1 MSVLALKQLEREL
14 IDNEFTKKVVK
25 SNWTQHIQNI
35 LDTAFK
41 VASLI
46 VSQQAN
52 VLIYCPIGNSGTPL
66 LTSLTQIICDAHYR
80 TFDGLKTLIHKEW
93 SFY

>member
-1 MSVLALKQLEREL
+1 MSALSFKQLEKDFLEN
-14 IDNEFTKKVVK
+14 DFTKKAVK
-25 SNWTQHIQNI
+25 SCWTQHIQNI

-52 VLIYCPIGNSGTPL
+52 VLIYC
-66 LTSLTQIICDAHYR
+66 H
-80 TFDGLKTLIHKEW
+80 
-93 SFY
+93 